1 MNRNCNCNCYD
12 SGTAH
17 LQVRTFT
24 AVDALPVT
32 GAKVRVYAAGAANPT
47 YTGTTGDDG
56 ILENMDFPCPPRVL
70 SLREANTRRPYALV
84 RVTVEADNYEFAE
97 ITDVQMFD
105 TETTLA
111 DFALLPRDEQGRARG
126 VFAPPDA
133 VVEPPHTLYAGN
145 GGSGLTP
152 VAVCP
157 VARVLTA
164 PVIPQNIT
172 VHLGKPASSAQNVTV
187 SFRDYI
193 KNVASCE
200 VYPTWPEQAL
210 RANIHAQISLALN
223 RVYTEWYKGK
233 GYSFTITNSTSYDQA
248 YVHGRSIFEVMSRI
262 TDDIFNTY
270 VQKGSGTEP
279 YYTEYCDGKTVTCK
293 GMKQWGS
300 VTQANAG
307 KNALQILRYYYGNDI
322 NVVRTD
328 NIAAVPESYPGTPLR
343 IGSTG
348 TNVRILQQQL
358 NRISK
363 NYPFFGTLT
372 VNGTFDTATQNVV
385 KKFQKQFSLTQDGIV
400 GRSTWYK
407 ISSIYVAVKKLAEL
421 TSEGEKPD
429 GNLVSGVYPGTALRI
444 GSRGDNVMQIQ
455 FWLAQI
461 AAFTSGITAPAQD
474 GIFGIGTENAVKAFQ
489 QKYNL
494 AVDGVVGRDTWNE
507 IYKRFTN
514 LENDIAPPDVNNVGQ
529 YPGTPLRRGS
539 TGNSVKLMQFYLRI
553 IAQNNTAI
561 PVITA
566 DGSFGAA
573 TENAVRTFQSF
584 YGLTVD
590 GIVGRVTWNKIYEV
604 YTGLLNDLLAPS
616 ARPGTYPGT
625 ALRVGSSGQSVKE
638 VQYYLYLL
646 SAYYA
651 SIPRIAYDGLF
662 GSATKAAVIAYQ
674 TLFKLTPDGIIGPA
688 TWNSIYA
695 QFSKLRLLDGPVRA
709 FYVLAYPGYVIQPGI
724 SGEMVRFVQFMLGYI
739 GAFYEGITPIP
750 ALSGIFDTETGL
762 SVQSFQ
768 REFGLPVTGTVDA
781 ATWNAMQTV
790 YLAAAADAGEPS
802 AVAAE
807 TYPGYVLTL
816 GSAGQAVRQLQTSMN
831 EIAARFCVSYFV
843 EADGI
848 FGTVTQDAV
857 KQFQSGFGLPVTGIV
872 DEATWDAIY
881 NYANS

>member
-1 MNRNCNCNCYD
+1 MNRNCNCTCPDY
-12 SGTAH
+12 GTAH

-32 GAKVRVYAAGAANPT
+32 GATVRVYAEGATQPT
-47 YTGTTGDDG
+47 YEGTTGTDG
-56 ILENMDFPCPPRVL
+56 ILENMDFPCPPRKL
-70 SLREANTRRPYALV
+70 SLQEANTLRPYALA
-84 RVTVEADNYEFAE
+84 RVTVEAAHYEFAE
-97 ITDVQMFD
+97 IIDVQLFD
-105 TETTLA
+105 TETSLA
-111 DFALLPRDEQGRARG
+111 DFALLPRDDEGLARG

-133 VVEPPHTLYAGN
+133 VIVPPHTLYAN
-145 GGSGLTP
+145 DGGSGLTP
-152 VAVCP
+152 LTTCP
-157 VARVLTA
+157 IARVLTEV
-164 PVIPQNIT
+164 VIPNSIT
-172 VHLGKPASSAQNVTV
+172 VHLGKPSANAQNVTV

-200 VYPTWPEQAL
+200 VYPTWPDQAL

-233 GYSFTITNSTSYDQA
+233 GYNFTITNSTSYDQA

-262 TDDIFNTY
+262 TDEIFNTY
-270 VQKGSGTEP
+270 VKKGSSAEP

-293 GMKQWGS
+293 GLKQWGT

-307 KNALQILRYYYGNDI
+307 KNALQILQYYYGNDI
-322 NVVRTD
+322 TVVRTN

-343 IGSTG
+343 LGSTG

-372 VNGTFDTATQNVV
+372 VNGTFDAATQNVV
-385 KKFQKQFSLTQDGIV
+385 KKFQKQFNLPQDGVV

-421 TSEGEKPD
+421 TSEGEKPN
-429 GNLVSGVYPGTALRI
+429 GELVAGVYPGTALRL
-444 GSRGDNVMQIQ
+444 GSRGENVMQIQ

-461 AAFTSGITAPAQD
+461 AAFTSGIPAPVQD

-494 AVDGVVGRDTWNE
+494 AVDGVVGRSTWDE
-507 IYKRFTN
+507 IYKRYLG
-514 LENDIAPPDVNNVGQ
+514 LETDIAPPNVSGPGQ

-561 PVITA
+561 PVIEA
-566 DGSFGAA
+566 DGSFGPA
-573 TENAVRTFQSF
+573 TENAVRAFQQF

-590 GIVGRVTWNKIYEV
+590 GVVGNATWNKIYEV

-625 ALRVGSSGQSVKE
+625 PLRVGSTGQSVKE

-651 SIPRIAYDGLF
+651 SIPRIAYDGIF
-662 GSATKAAVIAYQ
+662 GSATKTAVIAYQ
-674 TLFKLTPDGIIGPA
+674 TLFKLSPDGVVGPA

-695 QFSKLRLLDGPVRA
+695 QFSKLRLIDGPVRT
-709 FYVLAYPGYVIQPGI
+709 FYVAPYPGYVLQPGI
-724 SGEMVRFVQFMLGYI
+724 HGEMVRFVQFMLGYI
-739 GAFYEGITPIP
+739 GAFYEGIAPIT
-750 ALSGIFDTETGL
+750 AINGIYDTETAL
-762 SVQSFQ
+762 ATQSFQ
-768 REFGLPVTGTVDA
+768 REFGLPISGNVDE
-781 ATWNAMQTV
+781 ATWNAMLTV
-790 YLAAAADAGEPS
+790 YLGIAADAGEPDTRTG
-802 AVAAE
+802 
-807 TYPGYVLTL
+807 TYPGYVLAL
-816 GSAGQAVRQLQTSMN
+816 GSAGQAVRELQTYMN
-831 EIAARFCVSYFV
+831 DIAARFCVSYFV
-843 EADGI
+843 PDDGI
-848 FGTVTQDAV
+848 FGASTQDAV
-857 KQFQSGFGLPVTGIV
+857 MQFQAGFLLPVTGIV

-881 NYANS
+881 HYAQS